1 MRRFAVIGLGRFG
14 EHLARALAQA
24 GDEVIA
30 IDRDSDYVDR
40 VRDDVTLAVRMDST
54 DKLALVA
61 QGIAEVD
68 AAIVTIG
75 EAFESSV
82 LTVVTLKELGVPRI
96 IARAMTDL
104 QGKILRK
111 VGADEIASAEQESAM
126 RWAHRLSLPNLSQY
140 IELEADHSLV
150 YIAAPAAF
158 VGKTLLELRLRA
170 DHQVNLVAIRRDRVT
185 KTAGDEATRQRNII
199 VPIADTKI
207 ESGDVLIVVGHN
219 DALSKLPQD

>member
-54 DKLALVA
+54 DKMALVA

>member
-14 EHLARALAQA
+14 ESLARALAQA

-30 IDRDSDYVDR
+30 IDRNAADVDR

-54 DKLALVA
+54 DSAALVA

-126 RWAHRLSLPNLSQY
+126 RWAHRLALPNLSQY
-140 IELEADHSLV
+140 IELEADHSLI
-150 YIAAPAAF
+150 YTAAPSAF
-158 VGKTLLELRLRA
+158 VGKSLIELNLRA
-170 DHQVNLVAIRRDRVT
+170 EYQVNLVAIRRERFT
-185 KTAGDEATRQRNII
+185 KSAGDETTAQRSII
-199 VPIADTKI
+199 VPTAETKI
-207 ESGDVLIVVGHN
+207 ETGDVLIVVGHN

>member
-24 GDEVIA
+24 GDDVIA
-30 IDRDSDYVDR
+30 IDRHSDYVDR

-54 DKLALVA
+54 DKMALEA

-150 YIAAPAAF
+150 YIAAPEAF

-170 DHQVNLVAIRRDRVT
+170 EHQVNLVAIRRDRVT
-185 KTAGDEATRQRNII
+185 KSAGDEAMPQRNII
-199 VPIADTKI
+199 VPIAETKI

>member
-24 GDEVIA
+24 GDDVIA
-30 IDRDSDYVDR
+30 IDRDAAFVDHL
-40 VRDDVTLAVRMDST
+40 RDDVTLAIRMDST
-54 DKLALVA
+54 DKAALVA

-75 EAFESSV
+75 EAFEASV

-140 IELEADHSLV
+140 IELETDHSLV
-150 YIAAPAAF
+150 YIAAPRAY
-158 VGKTLLELRLRA
+158 VGKSLLDLRLRA
-170 DHQVNLVAIRRDRVT
+170 DHQVNLVAIRRVRIS
-185 KTAGDEATRQRNII
+185 KAAGDEPTAQRSII
-199 VPIADTKI
+199 VPTAETKI

>member
-158 VGKTLLELRLRA
+158 VASNGTEALEPE
-170 DHQVNLVAIRRDRVT
+170 LVSIGGYR
-185 KTAGDEATRQRNII
+185 
-199 VPIADTKI
+199 
-207 ESGDVLIVVGHN
+207 
-219 DALSKLPQD
+219 

>member
-54 DKLALVA
+54 DKMALVA

-75 EAFESSV
+75 EAFESSI